1 MDDNILL
8 LDMIS
13 IRENSM
19 KIYNVI
25 IVFIVGLMLSACG
38 GGGGGATPT
47 AVTQTYTSL
56 YVEGGGE
63 AGVASVEGVDAA
75 AVYTYNFKG
84 TDVDVTLS
92 GISAGTFYTSTEGA
106 ISKHIGGTTY
116 SYSRFGVVAA
126 YYSYGGSSITPAA
139 TAPLYVDGEVFYVG
153 QKTSSMPTTGTASY
167 SGYLTT
173 LSITGQFEDAP
184 IGFDVNY
191 GDKKIEG
198 SLKEPG
204 SSLFGET
211 ISFDGTI
218 DGSDFSGTATSSSW
232 NNSGTFSGSFFG
244 PNAEELGGVGM
255 FSDSVEGALGFS
267 FGAKK
272 EEL

>member
-1 MDDNILL
+1 
-8 LDMIS
+8 
-13 IRENSM
+13 M
-19 KIYNVI
+19 KILNI
-25 IVFIVGLMLSACG
+25 MLLAIVMMILSACG

-173 LSITGQFEDAP
+173 LSITGQFQDAP

-191 GDKKIEG
+191 GDKKISG
-198 SLKEPG
+198 DATL
-204 SSLFGET
+204 
-211 ISFDGTI
+211 DGTSMTFDESSI
-218 DGSDFSGTATSSSW
+218 IGSDFNGIISSSGPD
-232 NNSGTFSGSFFG
+232 NAGSYHGSFFG
-244 PNAEELGGVGM
+244 PNAEELGGAGT
-255 FSDSVEGALGFS
+255 FNDGGGTFGFS